1 MHVTCNGRATHRC
14 TCATLRLYNAAGEC
28 QPRTGRLLPMVPC
41 PYYAA
46 VNRLRQSGSL
56 DCCVWPAG
64 RVSPPLVTTTSTKTV
79 PCRGATQQKQL
90 EVIYAHTGCC
100 GQTGTYGWTHAAA
113 YNSSQL
119 HACNQLRPQSCATL
133 ATPKTPTTWC
143 HPTTQ
148 QAAATHIE
156 TRSRTTFQPKTSRQR
171 HLFIHRCSNSLTA
184 ARPKKH
190 QHTDQTN
197 TKHKHHT
204 LQSTGSDIHCFYI
217 LHCRDTQADLRASCK
232 LRCCTAM
239 QKTASRTQPA
249 GSAVQLLT
257 RALGITQTPGR
268 SGLHLLLRLPLR
280 PAPAAWRA
288 GWPCWLA

>member
-1 MHVTCNGRATHRC
+1 MQTWPRPKHQPPGAIPPRSRQLQH
-14 TCATLRLYNAAGEC
+14 TLKPDHA
-28 QPRTGRLLPMVPC
+28 PH
-41 PYYAA
+41 
-46 VNRLRQSGSL
+46 SS
-56 DCCVWPAG
+56 
-64 RVSPPLVTTTSTKTV
+64 
-79 PCRGATQQKQL
+79 QKQAGN
-90 EVIYAHTGCC
+90 VIFSY
-100 GQTGTYGWTHAAA
+100 
-113 YNSSQL
+113 
-119 HACNQLRPQSCATL
+119 
-133 ATPKTPTTWC
+133 
-143 HPTTQ
+143 
-148 QAAATHIE
+148 
-156 TRSRTTFQPKTSRQR
+156 
-171 HLFIHRCSNSLTA
+171 RCSNSLTA

-239 QKTASRTQPA
+239 QKTASRTQPV